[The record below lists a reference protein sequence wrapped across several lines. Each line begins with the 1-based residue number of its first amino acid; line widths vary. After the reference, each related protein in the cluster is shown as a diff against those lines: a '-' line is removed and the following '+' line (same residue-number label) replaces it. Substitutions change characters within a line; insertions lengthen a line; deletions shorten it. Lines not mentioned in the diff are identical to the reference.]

1 MLLEDLDA
9 DGAPAIIISNV
20 VEIVFFGIYSIFFM
34 FAIIILVVYKKPLP
48 VDWLMVITT
57 CVVYVSCMAHTSIL
71 TTDRHTTFTS
81 GLPIPS
87 GEEMSGLLRVTDM
100 EFKICGFLSQLVM
113 IHRCWAVWEHR
124 LVVVIVPLA
133 MSLASVT
140 CGLVG
145 PLRIPSTD
153 FKSPWVAPRM
163 QLFDMLS
170 AAISLAVFALV
181 MSLIAYRLRC
191 VLAPLRN
198 VQSMETIIWTLVG
211 ASIEAGALLVLAQA
225 AVVVLFLRNSP
236 MIIIVEG
243 IATQIYGIAPT
254 MMIIRIG
261 LSMVP
266 RGRRWDSDSPM
277 FSSLVL
283 STIYG
288 CEDSSDNAS
297 NELVAQQ
304 HPELRQRLHPGS

>member
-1 MLLEDLDA
+1 MLLEDLTA
-9 DGAPAIIISNV
+9 HGASAIIISDA
-20 VEIVFFGIYSIFFM
+20 VEIVFFGIYSILFL
-34 FAIIILVVYKKPLP
+34 FALIILVYFKKPLP
-48 VDWLMVITT
+48 VDWRMVIIT

-124 LVVVIVPLA
+124 LVVVIIPVA
-133 MSLASVT
+133 MSLAGIT
-140 CGLVG
+140 CGLLG
-145 PLRIPSTD
+145 PLRIPSTE

-170 AAISLAVFALV
+170 ATVSLAVFMIV
-181 MSLIAYRLRC
+181 TSLIAYRLRC

-225 AVVVLFLRNSP
+225 AVVLLFLLNNP
-236 MIIIVEG
+236 TIIIAEG
-243 IATQIYGIAPT
+243 IATQVY
-254 MMIIRIG
+254 
-261 LSMVP
+261 V
-266 RGRRWDSDSPM
+266 
-277 FSSLVL
+277 
-283 STIYG
+283 
-288 CEDSSDNAS
+288 
-297 NELVAQQ
+297 
-304 HPELRQRLHPGS
+304 RLFRM